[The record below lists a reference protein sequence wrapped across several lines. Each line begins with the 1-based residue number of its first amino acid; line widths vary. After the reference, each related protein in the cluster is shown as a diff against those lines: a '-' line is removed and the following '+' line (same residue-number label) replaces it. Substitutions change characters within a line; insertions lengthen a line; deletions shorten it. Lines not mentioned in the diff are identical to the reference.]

1 MKVGDGALVFFH
13 CKADASYFRC
23 INKLSP
29 RESMTA
35 GPQSRKSEE
44 EVTHIWISAGQSCP
58 AAAGVTWRHD
68 GSRTRP
74 ESLPFACV
82 VKMSSVCLSLF
93 VCFVLFSFVGGGVL
107 NNG

>member
-23 INKLSP
+23 INTQSP
-29 RESMTA
+29 RESVTA

-44 EVTHIWISAGQSCP
+44 EVTHIWISAGRSCP
-58 AAAGVTWRHD
+58 ATAGVTWRHD

-74 ESLPFACV
+74 ESVPLACV
-82 VKMSSVCLSLF
+82 VKMSSEF
-93 VCFVLFSFVGGGVL
+93 FWFCFVWGEREGGGSK
-107 NNG
+107 